1 MKYDF
6 LWKEPGPKM
15 LVEALK
21 LYGVK
26 ELDGDGNNP
35 EIMKWA
41 KELGLDR
48 TYSADSIPWCGLFV
62 AIVAKRAG
70 KVVPA
75 KPLWARNHLNTG
87 TKVDIAM
94 LGDVLV
100 FARGSAGHVGIY
112 VGEDK
117 DNYYVL
123 GGNQSDAV
131 NIVRKSKKQLLG
143 IRRPKYVNQ
152 PSNVRRIYL
161 SGGAQSVKEE

>member
-1 MKYDF
+1 MKYSF

-26 ELDGDGNNP
+26 ELDGDGNNA
-35 EIMKWA
+35 EIIKWA
-41 KELGLDR
+41 EELGLKK

-75 KPLWARNHLNTG
+75 KPLWARNWLNVG
-87 TKVDIAM
+87 TPVDVAM
-94 LGDVLV
+94 LGDIVI

-117 DNYYVL
+117 DNYYIL

-131 NIVRKSKKQLLG
+131 NIVRKSKKQALG
-143 IRRPKYVNQ
+143 VRRPKYNNQ

-161 SGGAQSVKEE
+161 TGGTQSVKEN